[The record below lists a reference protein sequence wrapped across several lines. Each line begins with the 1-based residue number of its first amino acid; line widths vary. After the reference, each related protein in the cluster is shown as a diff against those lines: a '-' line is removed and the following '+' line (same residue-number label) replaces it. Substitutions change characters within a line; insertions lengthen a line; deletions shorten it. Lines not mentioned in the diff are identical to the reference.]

1 VNTQASA
8 APPPP
13 PGIVSPVGTGIAR
26 ARTWELPR
34 SPAVWLGLV
43 VLGLVALVAVA
54 APLISP
60 HDPDSVDLARRLL
73 PPFWLADGSTTNV
86 LGTDS
91 LGRDVLSRLIFGSRI
106 SLLVGFAAVLIGGTV
121 GVVLGILAGYWG
133 GRVDT
138 VVMTMVDVQMAYPF
152 VLLALAFL
160 TIAGPGVVNVVL
172 VLGIINWVTYA
183 RVVRAQVIALRSS
196 QFIESAR
203 ALGASRSQV
212 VFRHLVPNSLSPII
226 VLTSFAVARTILSE
240 ASLSFLGLG
249 LDPSIPSWGGMTAAG
264 RDYIIQAWWLVTF
277 PGIAIAATV
286 VATNIVGDWIRD
298 QLDPKLRD

>member
-1 VNTQASA
+1 MSAGVPASPTPPGVASA
-8 APPPP
+8 
-13 PGIVSPVGTGIAR
+13 VSRGIAR
-26 ARTWELPR
+26 ARGWERPR
-34 SPAVWLGLV
+34 SPVVWLGIV
-43 VLGLVALVAVA
+43 VLGLVVVVA
-54 APLISP
+54 ATASLIAP
-60 HDPDSVDLARRLL
+60 QDPDRVDLAQRLL
-73 PPFWLADGSTTNV
+73 PPFWLADGSTANL

-91 LGRDVLSRLIFGSRI
+91 LGRDVLSRLLYGSRV
-106 SLLVGFAAVLIGGTV
+106 SLLVGFAAVLLGGTV
-121 GVVLGILAGYWG
+121 GVVLGLVAGYWG

-138 VVMTMVDVQMAYPF
+138 IVMTMVDVQMAYPF

-160 TIAGPGVVNVVL
+160 TITGPGMLQVVL

-212 VFRHLVPNSLSPII
+212 VFRHLLPNSFSPII

-249 LDPSIPSWGGMTAAG
+249 LDPSTPSWGGMTASG